1 MTTLRAV
8 MTPAAIDANHRR
20 RLIADNRK
28 AAKLGMGVD
37 DFRAQR
43 TKAVEQLTRE
53 LRDMLEQHNVD
64 DPVTILPEILIAH
77 EQRILSEAMKAAAS
91 AARFEIQKL
100 LRKAALP

>member
-1 MTTLRAV
+1 
-8 MTPAAIDANHRR
+8 
-20 RLIADNRK
+20 
-28 AAKLGMGVD
+28 MGVD

-43 TKAVEQLTRE
+43 AKAVEQLTRE

-64 DPVTILPEILIAH
+64 DPVAILPEILIAH
-77 EQRILSEAMKAAAS
+77 EQRILAEATKAAAQ